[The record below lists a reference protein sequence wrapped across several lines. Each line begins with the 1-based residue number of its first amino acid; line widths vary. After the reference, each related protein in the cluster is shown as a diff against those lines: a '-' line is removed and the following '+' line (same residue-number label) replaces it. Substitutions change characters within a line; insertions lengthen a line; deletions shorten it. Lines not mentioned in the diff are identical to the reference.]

1 MTTNSI
7 TNSEGIAIQK
17 SAKTAGLAYLLI
29 IVSSILALIFG
40 PFKLI
45 SEGNIAETISN
56 IDSNQLLY
64 KIGFTYDLLMFM
76 GVIILSVALFKVL
89 ESVNKTSALLALICR
104 IAEALIGSLT
114 VICSMMI
121 LWMIGQDG
129 ATESHQKTI
138 EFLFEMKDA
147 LLHIVFAFLGL
158 GSLIFCS
165 LFYRARYIPRL
176 LAAFG
181 ILAFALVFGES
192 IAVLLFSVKSTVV
205 TGAPAILFEIAIGL
219 WLMIKGVN
227 TKYWTSVKN

>member
-1 MTTNSI
+1 MTTNS
-7 TNSEGIAIQK
+7 NPSSEGIALQK

-29 IVSSILALIFG
+29 ITTSILSLVFG

-56 IDSNQLLY
+56 IDSNQFPF
-64 KIGFTYDLLMFM
+64 KIGFTYDLLMYM
-76 GVIILSVALFKVL
+76 GVIILSVALFRVL
-89 ESVNKTSALLALICR
+89 ESVNKSSALLALIFR
-104 IAEALIGSLT
+104 TAEALIGS
-114 VICSMMI
+114 
-121 LWMIGQDG
+121 
-129 ATESHQKTI
+129 H
-138 EFLFEMKDA
+138 
-147 LLHIVFAFLGL
+147 
-158 GSLIFCS
+158 IFCF

-205 TGAPAILFEIAIGL
+205 TGAPAILFEITIGL

-227 TKYWTSVKN
+227 TKKHHTN